1 MVKIEEVIIIGG
13 GPAGLAAAI
22 YNARA
27 GLSPLM
33 FAGAP
38 YGGQLMLTSE
48 VENYPGFES
57 ILGPDLIEKM
67 RLQAKKFGTKVLD
80 KNIIKVDFTK
90 SPFELYTSEEKYLA
104 KSVNITTGAKA
115 IWLGLESET
124 RLRGKGVSA
133 CATCD
138 GFFFKD
144 KVVAVV
150 GGGDSAMEESL
161 TLTKFASKVYLIHRK
176 AEFRASQIMQDR
188 VKKHP
193 KIEILWNTEVEEV
206 LGKTKVEGIKIKST
220 KQKKNVI
227 PSTTTVIPSLTG
239 NLHSPDPR
247 IREDDDESSN
257 FARLAKR
264 EFRVLSVDGLFVA
277 IGHKPDT
284 DIFKGQ
290 IELDEKGYILTSAVN
305 AVRINKFLINLIS
318 NQTPNPKN
326 QKIGKLDIGNY
337 LGQLDQ
343 LGISNFDYGYQY
355 MTSVNGI
362 FASGDCV
369 DHSYRQAGTA
379 VGMGIAAALEVERWL
394 EANSKL

>member
-1 MVKIEEVIIIGG
+1 MDKIENVIIIGG
-13 GPAGLAAAI
+13 GPAGLAAAV
-22 YNARA
+22 YNSRA
-27 GLSPLM
+27 GLNPLM

-67 RLQAKKFGTKVLD
+67 RLQAKKFGSKILD
-80 KNIIKVDFTK
+80 KNVIKVDFSK
-90 SPFELYTSEEKYLA
+90 NPFEVYTSEEKYLA

-115 IWLGLESET
+115 IWLGLESEAKFI
-124 RLRGKGVSA
+124 GKGVSA

-176 AEFRASQIMQDR
+176 GEFRASQIMQDR
-188 VKKHP
+188 VKNNP
-193 KIEILWNTEVEEV
+193 KIEILWNTEIEGV
-206 LGKTKVEGIKIKST
+206 LGENKVEGVVIKTRNSKLET
-220 KQKKNVI
+220 RN
-227 PSTTTVIPSLTG
+227 
-239 NLHSPDPR
+239 
-247 IREDDDESSN
+247 
-257 FARLAKR
+257 
-264 EFRVLSVDGLFVA
+264 LSVNGLFIA

-284 DIFKGQ
+284 DVFKGQ
-290 IELDEKGYILTSAVN
+290 IELDKKGYIITSAVKSIS
-305 AVRINKFLINLIS
+305 VNKFLINLIS
-318 NQTPNPKN
+318 NQAPNPN
-326 QKIGKLDIGNY
+326 DQKIGKLDIGDC

-343 LGISNFDYGYQY
+343 LGIRNFDYSYQY
-355 MTSVNGI
+355 MTSVPGV
-362 FASGDCV
+362 FAGGDCV

-379 VGMGIAAALEVERWL
+379 VGMGIAAAMEAEKWL
-394 EANSKL
+394 EKNSNL